1 MLDLLPGSENTEL
14 GRHFADSAIAH
25 QTSKEWRDA
34 RWKLLVAAIRVML
47 LVFLISPYQE
57 FVEVARRI
65 PGEDPVDNA
74 LRDLSDLYYLSGFV
88 VLMPLADFLGVA
100 AISGEVSNGTIL
112 QLLPRPLSRIR
123 LLLVKYA
130 VGAATLL
137 VAAVLGKVL
146 LTCAAAVRGYPLGQ
160 LRVLEAVFSVLVL
173 WLGVLFVLGTA
184 VLISVIFRGVL
195 ASIVACVLTLTLVFA
210 LPNIIFNL
218 YLPST
223 GQLVDLSTRLTLL
236 TYWMPANYYYGG
248 PRDASIGLGGF
259 TVANFLVCL
268 ISATLPLLAALWIF
282 RRRSY

>member
-1 MLDLLPGSENTEL
+1 M
-14 GRHFADSAIAH
+14 
-25 QTSKEWRDA
+25 
-34 RWKLLVAAIRVML
+34 
-47 LVFLISPYQE
+47 
-57 FVEVARRI
+57 
-65 PGEDPVDNA
+65 
-74 LRDLSDLYYLSGFV
+74 
-88 VLMPLADFLGVA
+88 
-100 AISGEVSNGTIL
+100 
-112 QLLPRPLSRIR
+112 
-123 LLLVKYA
+123 
-130 VGAATLL
+130 
-137 VAAVLGKVL
+137 
-146 LTCAAAVRGYPLGQ
+146 
-160 LRVLEAVFSVLVL
+160 LVL

-195 ASIVACVLTLTLVFA
+195 ASIVACVLTLTLIFA